1 MNIAAIC
8 ISALIISAPMENYFA
23 EISPEIADT
32 VKNCII
38 NGEYREYLD
47 YNGDGNLTI
56 SDAVCIE
63 KRYQNNCIYGNS
75 LEFTG
80 DDVREIIAENYA
92 EYPIQ
97 WEICSVNGD
106 PCCCYDITV
115 SEITDINILFEWE
128 NQSEIIKVELNPYA
142 EIYKVLS

>member
-8 ISALIISAPMENYFA
+8 ISAVMVSAPAENYYA
-23 EISPEIADT
+23 EISPEISAEIIT
-32 VKNCII
+32 CII
-38 NGEYREYLD
+38 NGEYRQHID

-56 SDAVCIE
+56 ADAVCVE
-63 KRYQNNCIYGNS
+63 KRYQNNCICGNS

-92 EYPIQ
+92 EYPIE
-97 WEICSVNGD
+97 WEICSVNDD

-128 NQSEIIKVELNPYA
+128 NQSEVIEVELNPYT

>member
-1 MNIAAIC
+1 MNITAIC
-8 ISALIISAPMENYFA
+8 ISAVMVSAPAENYYA
-23 EISPEIADT
+23 EISPEISAEIIT
-32 VKNCII
+32 CIV
-38 NGEYREYLD
+38 NGEYRQHID

-80 DDVREIIAENYA
+80 DDVREIIAENYT
-92 EYPIQ
+92 EYPIE
-97 WEICSVNGD
+97 WEICSINGD
-106 PCCCYDITV
+106 PCCCYDIAV

-128 NQSEIIKVELNPYA
+128 NQSEVIEVELNPYT